1 MGWPARWGGSRPLYI
16 QPPSP
21 TPQPPP
27 SYPFFLGGGWRPT
40 FRPLFSIDHPFP
52 TALVG
57 LAQHRPVRPEI
68 ENSFS
73 DSFSACAASV
83 PIFRVSRV
91 CVCVTECVPRECV
104 GNERNLSNEWLFWGE
119 KLFQK
124 RKKPLAVFPVVSSEP
139 KQLSHATLSEYFRKI
154 SLFSSA
160 VETNFEYQVGCYVVK
175 MLKHLFPDCVGLNSN

>member
-1 MGWPARWGGSRPLYI
+1 MDKSHPLAPPSGRLCRPPVSNGVARQMGWQSASLHTAPFAN
-16 QPPSP
+16 
-21 TPQPPP
+21 PPP
-27 SYPFFLGGGWRPT
+27 PYPFFLGGGWRPT

-104 GNERNLSNEWLFWGE
+104 GNERNLSNEWLFLGE

-124 RKKPLAVFPVVSSEP
+124 RKN
-139 KQLSHATLSEYFRKI
+139 H
-154 SLFSSA
+154 
-160 VETNFEYQVGCYVVK
+160 
-175 MLKHLFPDCVGLNSN
+175 